1 MGGLADLLFAG
12 PGSGAMT
19 PEPAVILLGF
29 LLAFVQSQVI
39 AWIYI
44 YTHSGMSYS
53 RAFVQ
58 SIILITLIVCMA
70 MVVIGNNIAVA
81 VGLIG
86 ALAVIRFRNILKDT
100 RDTSFIFLALILGM
114 ACGTGNFFYAIAGTG
129 AICGTLLYL
138 HWTSFGSKHMSD
150 GFIRFDVSGGPPVEL
165 TSVLRRYCRTARMV
179 SQRLNDNGE
188 GEVAYRLVLRDV
200 ARANDMV
207 QDLREL
213 AGVANVSFVLQ
224 EEQGEL

>member
-1 MGGLADLLFAG
+1 MGGLADVLLS
-12 PGSGAMT
+12 GSGGASS
-19 PEPAVILLGF
+19 PDPALILLGF
-29 LLAFVQSQVI
+29 LLAFVQSQVV

-44 YTHSGMSYS
+44 YTHSGLSYS

-70 MVVIGNNIAVA
+70 MIVIGNNIAVA

-114 ACGTGNFFYAIAGTG
+114 ACGTGNFFYSMVGT
-129 AICGTLLYL
+129 AAVCGTLLYL
-138 HWTSFGSKHMSD
+138 HWTAFGSKHMSD
-150 GFIRFDVSGGPPVEL
+150 GFVRFEIEAPEMDTL
-165 TSVLRRYCRTARMV
+165 TAVLRRHCRKIRLV
-179 SQRLNDNGE
+179 SQRIGDAGHGE
-188 GEVAYRLVLRDV
+188 MAYRLILRDPS
-200 ARANDMV
+200 RANDMV
-207 QDLREL
+207 GELR
-213 AGVANVSFVLQ
+213 GVNGVMNVSFILQ

>member
-1 MGGLADLLFAG
+1 MNGILGLLAPG
-12 PGSGAMT
+12 GSGSL
-19 PEPAVILLGF
+19 AVDPSLLLLGF
-29 LLAFVQSQVI
+29 LLAFIQSQVI

-44 YTHSGMSYS
+44 YTHSGLSYS

-70 MVVIGNNIAVA
+70 MVVIGNNLVVA

-114 ACGTGNFFYAIAGTG
+114 ACGTGSFVYSILGTILVG
-129 AICGTLLYL
+129 STLLYL
-138 HWTSFGSKHMSD
+138 HWTSFGSKHSSD
-150 GFIRFDVSGGPPVEL
+150 GFIRFEVASGTPPTINDL
-165 TSVLRRYCRTARMV
+165 LRRHCRGARLV
-179 SQRLNDNGE
+179 SQRIGDGGR
-188 GEVAYRLVLRDV
+188 GEVSYRLTMRDPM
-200 ARANDMV
+200 RAG
-207 QDLREL
+207 DLVGEL
-213 AGVANVSFVLQ
+213 QQLGGVSNVTFVLQ

>member
-1 MGGLADLLFAG
+1 MGGLADVLM
-12 PGSGAMT
+12 SGGAASA
-19 PEPAVILLGF
+19 PDPALILLGF
-29 LLAFVQSQVI
+29 LLAFVQSQVV

-44 YTHSGMSYS
+44 YTHSGLSYS

-70 MVVIGNNIAVA
+70 MIVIGNNIAVA

-114 ACGTGNFFYAIAGTG
+114 ACGTGNFFYSIVGT
-129 AICGTLLYL
+129 ATVCGTLLYL
-138 HWTSFGSKHMSD
+138 HWTAFGSKHMSD
-150 GFIRFDVSGGPPVEL
+150 GFVRFEVDSPEMDAL
-165 TSVLRRYCRTARMV
+165 TGVLRRHCRKIRLV
-179 SQRLNDNGE
+179 SQRIGDGGHGE
-188 GEVAYRLVLRDV
+188 MSYRLILRDPS
-200 ARANDMV
+200 RANAMV
-207 QDLREL
+207 GELRGVN
-213 AGVANVSFVLQ
+213 GVANVSFILQ